1 MYQALYR
8 KYRPK
13 TFEDVVGQKV
23 IKQTLTNSIINDKI
37 SHAYLFTGPRGTGKT
52 SIAKIL
58 AKIVNCESLNNIT
71 PCNKCVSCT
80 QINNKQNTD
89 IIEIDAASNNG
100 VDEIRELRDKV
111 GLVPSFGKYKVYI
124 IDEVH
129 MLTTAAFNALLKT
142 LEEPPKHIIFIL
154 ATTEP
159 HKIPSTILSR
169 CQRFDFKKISVTDIK
184 TRLNY
189 ICKEENINIEEEAI
203 ELIGKLSDGG
213 MRDSVSLLDQLTAYT
228 TEKITIN
235 DVNDVY
241 GTITEKEISNLLV
254 LIFNNKL
261 SETFDLI
268 SKYDEDGKNLT
279 KIIETIIDFL
289 KNTLIYFNSSE
300 YFDNE
305 EKKNLY
311 SKTCDLITEEQIYKT
326 IEILLD
332 SIKSS
337 KTTNNVKLI
346 FELSIIKIIE
356 LTKEKV
362 VVQKQEKQ
370 PEIPVLEEK
379 KKIITETKI
388 EKKETN
394 NKVKENVENLK
405 KIRLNNTLAKFNK
418 QEFVTFKKDLDNI
431 KELLMDPDYSS
442 VVSLILDGELK
453 AKGGQNLLFVY
464 KLKNLEECFNLS
476 LIDIEKVLK
485 KVFNE
490 NLKPIAIFEEDWE
503 PIKVEFNKHMKSKTN
518 AYEYNE
524 ETISLEE
531 IYEIGGKDGYIFARE
546 RVAEKLS
553 KQQIDDRGCKE
564 IEPRRLKNFL
574 KHEYFSSSTA
584 NEIVRLLDRIIDF
597 IREGDG
603 CQGLEEWLFNE
614 QIC

>member
-58 AKIVNCESLNNIT
+58 AKIVNCESLENIT

-111 GLVPSFGKYKVYI
+111 GLVPSIGKYKVYI

-228 TEKITIN
+228 TEKITVN
-235 DVNDVY
+235 DVNNVY
-241 GTITEKEISNLLV
+241 GTITEKEISDLLT

-305 EKKNLY
+305 EKKKLY
-311 SKTCDLITEEQIYKT
+311 SKTCDLITEDQIYKT

-362 VVQKQEKQ
+362 VVQKIEKQ
-370 PEIPVLEEK
+370 SEIPVLEEK
-379 KKIITETKI
+379 KKIVTETKI

-394 NKVKENVENLK
+394 TKVKENVEKLK
-405 KIRLNNTLAKFNK
+405 KIRINNTLAKFNK
-418 QEFVTFKKDLDNI
+418 QEFVIFKKDLDSI

-476 LIDIEKVLK
+476 LIDIEKALK
-485 KVFNE
+485 NVFNE
-490 NLKPIAIFEEDWE
+490 ELKPIAISEEEWE
-503 PIKVEFNKHMKSKTN
+503 PIKLEFNKNMKSKTN
-518 AYEYNE
+518 AYQYKDEIMSLKEIYDIKDKEITSNTNE
-524 ETISLEE
+524 IEE
-531 IYEIGGKDGYIFARE
+531 IFEDM
-546 RVAEKLS
+546 
-553 KQQIDDRGCKE
+553 
-564 IEPRRLKNFL
+564 
-574 KHEYFSSSTA
+574 
-584 NEIVRLLDRIIDF
+584 IVY
-597 IREGDG
+597 
-603 CQGLEEWLFNE
+603 N
-614 QIC
+614 

>member
-58 AKIVNCESLNNIT
+58 AKIVNCESLENIT
-71 PCNKCVSCT
+71 PCNECVSCT

-228 TEKITIN
+228 TEKITVN
-235 DVNDVY
+235 DVNNVY
-241 GTITEKEISNLLV
+241 GTITEKEISDLLT

-305 EKKNLY
+305 EKKKLY
-311 SKTCDLITEEQIYKT
+311 SKTCDLITEDQIYKT

-362 VVQKQEKQ
+362 VVQKIEKQ
-370 PEIPVLEEK
+370 SEIPVLEEK
-379 KKIITETKI
+379 KKIVTETKI

-394 NKVKENVENLK
+394 TKVKENVEKLK
-405 KIRLNNTLAKFNK
+405 KIRINNTLAKFNK
-418 QEFVTFKKDLDNI
+418 QEFVIFKKNLNSI

-476 LIDIEKVLK
+476 LIDIEKALK
-485 KVFNE
+485 NVFNE
-490 NLKPIAIFEEDWE
+490 ELKPIAISEEEWE
-503 PIKVEFNKHMKSKTN
+503 PIKLEFNKNMKSKTN
-518 AYEYNE
+518 AYQYKDEIMSLKEIYDIKDKEITSNTNE
-524 ETISLEE
+524 IEE
-531 IYEIGGKDGYIFARE
+531 IFEDM
-546 RVAEKLS
+546 
-553 KQQIDDRGCKE
+553 
-564 IEPRRLKNFL
+564 
-574 KHEYFSSSTA
+574 
-584 NEIVRLLDRIIDF
+584 IVY
-597 IREGDG
+597 
-603 CQGLEEWLFNE
+603 N
-614 QIC
+614 

>member
-13 TFEDVVGQKV
+13 SFEDVVGQKV

-58 AKIVNCESLNNIT
+58 AKIVNCESLDNIT
-71 PCNKCVSCT
+71 PCNECVSCT

-111 GLVPSFGKYKVYI
+111 SLVPSFGKYKVYI

-159 HKIPSTILSR
+159 HKIPTTILSR

-189 ICKEENINIEEEAI
+189 ICKKENINIEEEAI

-228 TEKITIN
+228 TSTITIN

-241 GTITEKEISNLLV
+241 GTITQKEISDLLN
-254 LIFNNKL
+254 LIFDNKL
-261 SETFDLI
+261 SEIFDLI
-268 SKYDEDGKNLT
+268 TKYDEDGKNLT
-279 KIIETIIDFL
+279 KIIETIIEFL
-289 KNTLIYFNSSE
+289 KNTLIYCNSSS
-300 YFDNE
+300 YFDSE
-305 EKKNLY
+305 DLKQLY
-311 SKTCDLITEEQIYKT
+311 SNICNLITEEQIYKS

-332 SIKSS
+332 AIKSS
-337 KTTNNVKLI
+337 KQTNNVKLI

-356 LTKEKV
+356 LKKEKII
-362 VVQKQEKQ
+362 VQNQINNKQKEL
-370 PEIPVLEEK
+370 PIFEEK
-379 KKIITETKI
+379 KKIVTETKV

-394 NKVKENVENLK
+394 EKIKENIENLK
-405 KIRLNNTLAKFNK
+405 QIRINNTLSKFNK
-418 QEFVTFKKDLDNI
+418 QDFVTFKKELDNI

-442 VVSLILDGELK
+442 IVSLILDGDLK
-453 AKGGQNLLFVY
+453 AKGSLNLLFMY
-464 KLKNLEECFNLS
+464 KNKNLEECFNLS
-476 LIDIEKVLK
+476 LIEIENIFK
-485 KVFNE
+485 KVFNQ
-490 NLKPIAIFEEDWE
+490 NLKPIAVLEEEWE
-503 PIKVEFNKHMKSKTN
+503 SIKMEFNKHMKSKTG
-518 AYEYNE
+518 AYEYKE
-524 ETISLEE
+524 ETMSLKEIYDKKEEVSISTTNEIEE
-531 IYEIGGKDGYIFARE
+531 IFEDM
-546 RVAEKLS
+546 
-553 KQQIDDRGCKE
+553 
-564 IEPRRLKNFL
+564 
-574 KHEYFSSSTA
+574 
-584 NEIVRLLDRIIDF
+584 IVY
-597 IREGDG
+597 
-603 CQGLEEWLFNE
+603 N
-614 QIC
+614 

>member
-23 IKQTLTNSIINDKI
+23 IIKTLTNSIVNNKI

-58 AKIVNCESLNNIT
+58 AKIVNCESLDNIT

-111 GLVPSFGKYKVYI
+111 SLVPSFGKYKVYI

-159 HKIPSTILSR
+159 HKIPQTILSR
-169 CQRFDFKKISVTDIK
+169 CQRFDFKKISINDIK
-184 TRLNY
+184 TRLIY
-189 ICKEENINIEEEAI
+189 ICEQENIKITEESI

-228 TEKITIN
+228 TEKITVN

-241 GTITEKEISNLLV
+241 GTITPQEISELLT

-261 SETFDLI
+261 SNVFDLI
-268 SKYDEDGKNLT
+268 TQYDEDGKNLT
-279 KIIETIIDFL
+279 KIIETMIEFL
-289 KNTLIYFNSSE
+289 KNTLIYYNSSE
-300 YFDNE
+300 YFNDDDN
-305 EKKNLY
+305 KKLYDNMCNLIDED
-311 SKTCDLITEEQIYKT
+311 KIYNT

-337 KTTNNVKLI
+337 KNTNNIKLI
-346 FELSIIKIIE
+346 FELSIIKI
-356 LTKEKV
+356 LSL
-362 VVQKQEKQ
+362 KQEKVIVQ
-370 PEIPVLEEK
+370 KNVIESEIPILEEK
-379 KKIITETKI
+379 KKIITQIKH
-388 EKKETN
+388 EKKETTD
-394 NKVKENVENLK
+394 KVKENIENLK
-405 KIRLNNTLAKFNK
+405 KIRINNTLSRFNK
-418 QEFVTFKKDLDNI
+418 QEFITFKKNLDNI

-453 AKGGQNLLFVY
+453 AKGSQNLLFVY

-476 LIDIEKVLK
+476 LIDIEKVFK
-485 KVFNE
+485 RVFNE
-490 NLKPIAIFEEDWE
+490 ELKPIAVSEEEWE
-503 PIKVEFNKHMKSKTN
+503 PIKIEFNKHMKSKTN
-518 AYEYNE
+518 AYEYKE
-524 ETISLEE
+524 EVISLIE
-531 IYEIGGKDGYIFARE
+531 IYDIKDKENISTTNQIEDIFE
-546 RVAEKLS
+546 DV
-553 KQQIDDRGCKE
+553 
-564 IEPRRLKNFL
+564 
-574 KHEYFSSSTA
+574 
-584 NEIVRLLDRIIDF
+584 IVY
-597 IREGDG
+597 
-603 CQGLEEWLFNE
+603 N
-614 QIC
+614 

>member
-13 TFEDVVGQKV
+13 TFDDVVGQKV
-23 IKQTLTNSIINDKI
+23 IIKTLTNSILNNKI

-58 AKIVNCESLNNIT
+58 AKIVNCESLDYIT

-80 QINNKQNTD
+80 QTNNKQNTD

-111 GLVPSFGKYKVYI
+111 SLVPAFGKYKIYI

-169 CQRFDFKKISVTDIK
+169 CQRFDFKKISINDIK

-189 ICKEENINIEEEAI
+189 ICKQENINIEESAI
-203 ELIGKLSDGG
+203 ELIAKLSDGG

-228 TEKITIN
+228 TEKIAVN

-241 GTITEKEISNLLV
+241 GTITEKEISELLNK
-254 LIFNNKL
+254 IYNNKL
-261 SETFDLI
+261 SESFDLI
-268 SKYDEDGKNLT
+268 SHYDEEGKNLT
-279 KIIETIIDFL
+279 KIIETIIEFL

-300 YFDNE
+300 YFEDE
-305 EKKNLY
+305 EKKKLY
-311 SKTCDLITEEQIYKT
+311 ASMCDLITEDQIYKT

-337 KTTNNVKLI
+337 KNTNNIKLI

-356 LTKEKV
+356 LKKEKIVETKEKIEP
-362 VVQKQEKQ
+362 K
-370 PEIPVLEEK
+370 ILEEK
-379 KKIITETKI
+379 KKIKTETKI
-388 EKKETN
+388 EKKHVNDNVKN
-394 NKVKENVENLK
+394 NIENLK
-405 KIRLNNTLAKFNK
+405 KVRINNTLSKFEKKELVNFK
-418 QEFVTFKKDLDNI
+418 QELDKI

-453 AKGGQNLLFVY
+453 AKGDKNLLFVY
-464 KLKNLEECFNLS
+464 KIKNLEECFNLS
-476 LIDIEKVLK
+476 LIDIEKTLK
-485 KVFNE
+485 K
-490 NLKPIAIFEEDWE
+490 
-503 PIKVEFNKHMKSKTN
+503 
-518 AYEYNE
+518 
-524 ETISLEE
+524 
-531 IYEIGGKDGYIFARE
+531 
-546 RVAEKLS
+546 EK
-553 KQQIDDRGCKE
+553 
-564 IEPRRLKNFL
+564 
-574 KHEYFSSSTA
+574 
-584 NEIVRLLDRIIDF
+584 
-597 IREGDG
+597 
-603 CQGLEEWLFNE
+603 
-614 QIC
+614 

>member
-13 TFEDVVGQKV
+13 SFEDVVGQKV

-58 AKIVNCESLNNIT
+58 AKIVNCELLKNTT

-159 HKIPSTILSR
+159 HKIPTTILSR
-169 CQRFDFKKISVTDIK
+169 CQRFDFKKISISDIK
-184 TRLNY
+184 TRLTY
-189 ICKEENINIEEEAI
+189 ICEQENINIEEEAI

-228 TEKITIN
+228 TDKITVS

-241 GTITEKEISNLLV
+241 GTITEKEICELLT
-254 LIFNNKL
+254 LIYNNKL
-261 SETFDLI
+261 SESFDLI
-268 SKYDEDGKNLT
+268 TKYDEDGKNLT
-279 KIIETIIDFL
+279 KIIETIIEFL
-289 KNTLIYFNSSE
+289 KNTLIYYNSSE

-305 EKKNLY
+305 EKKKLY
-311 SKTCDLITEEQIYKT
+311 SNICDLITEEQIYESV
-326 IEILLD
+326 EILLD

-337 KTTNNVKLI
+337 KNTNNVKLI

-356 LTKEKV
+356 LKKEKV
-362 VVQKQEKQ
+362 MVQKQVVEQ
-370 PEIPVLEEK
+370 EIPILEEK
-379 KKIITETKI
+379 KKIVTEIKHK
-388 EKKETN
+388 KKETN
-394 NKVKENVENLK
+394 NKIKENIEKLK
-405 KIRLNNTLAKFNK
+405 QIRITNTLSRFNK
-418 QEFVTFKKDLDNI
+418 QEFITFKKDLDNI

-453 AKGGQNLLFVY
+453 AKGTKNLLFMY

-476 LIDIEKVLK
+476 LIEIEKALK

-490 NLKPIAIFEEDWE
+490 ELKPIAISEEEWE
-503 PIKVEFNKHMKSKTN
+503 PIKVEFNKNMKSNPN
-518 AYEYNE
+518 AYEYKE
-524 ETISLEE
+524 ETLSLKEIYDKKDKETTSNTNEIEE
-531 IYEIGGKDGYIFARE
+531 IFEDI
-546 RVAEKLS
+546 
-553 KQQIDDRGCKE
+553 
-564 IEPRRLKNFL
+564 
-574 KHEYFSSSTA
+574 
-584 NEIVRLLDRIIDF
+584 IVY
-597 IREGDG
+597 
-603 CQGLEEWLFNE
+603 N
-614 QIC
+614 

>member
-58 AKIVNCESLNNIT
+58 AKIVNCESLENIT
-71 PCNKCVSCT
+71 PCNECVSCT

-228 TEKITIN
+228 TEKITVN
-235 DVNDVY
+235 DVNNVY
-241 GTITEKEISNLLV
+241 GTITEKEISDLLT

-261 SETFDLI
+261 SETFNLI

-305 EKKNLY
+305 EKKKLY
-311 SKTCDLITEEQIYKT
+311 SKTCDLITEDQIYKT

-362 VVQKQEKQ
+362 VVQKIEKQ
-370 PEIPVLEEK
+370 SEIPVLEEK
-379 KKIITETKI
+379 KKIVTETKI

-394 NKVKENVENLK
+394 TKVKENVEKLK
-405 KIRLNNTLAKFNK
+405 KIRINNTLAKFNK
-418 QEFVTFKKDLDNI
+418 QEFVIFKKDLDSI

-476 LIDIEKVLK
+476 LIDIEKVFS

-490 NLKPIAIFEEDWE
+490 DLKPIAVFEEEWE

-531 IYEIGGKDGYIFARE
+531 IYEITKEESI
-546 RVAEKLS
+546 S
-553 KQQIDDRGCKE
+553 NTNE
-564 IEPRRLKNFL
+564 IE
-574 KHEYFSSSTA
+574 
-584 NEIVRLLDRIIDF
+584 EIFEDMIVY
-597 IREGDG
+597 
-603 CQGLEEWLFNE
+603 N
-614 QIC
+614 

>member
-58 AKIVNCESLNNIT
+58 AKIVNCESLDNIT

-228 TEKITIN
+228 TEKITVN

-241 GTITEKEISNLLV
+241 GTITEKEISDLLT

-289 KNTLIYFNSSE
+289 KNTLIYLNSLE

-337 KTTNNVKLI
+337 KTTNNIKLI

-370 PEIPVLEEK
+370 SEIPVLEEK

-394 NKVKENVENLK
+394 TKVKENVENLK
-405 KIRLNNTLAKFNK
+405 KIRINNTLAKFNK
-418 QEFVTFKKDLDNI
+418 QEFVKFKKDLDNI

-476 LIDIEKVLK
+476 LIDIEKTFR

-490 NLKPIAIFEEDWE
+490 DLKPIAIFEEEWE

-524 ETISLEE
+524 ENISLEE
-531 IYEIGGKDGYIFARE
+531 IYDIKK
-546 RVAEKLS
+546 EKS
-553 KQQIDDRGCKE
+553 ISSTNE
-564 IEPRRLKNFL
+564 IEKMF
-574 KHEYFSSSTA
+574 E
-584 NEIVRLLDRIIDF
+584 EMIVY
-597 IREGDG
+597 
-603 CQGLEEWLFNE
+603 N
-614 QIC
+614 

>member
-58 AKIVNCESLNNIT
+58 AKIVNCESLENIT
-71 PCNKCVSCT
+71 PCNECVSCT

-203 ELIGKLSDGG
+203 ELFGNLSDGG

-228 TEKITIN
+228 TEKITVN
-235 DVNDVY
+235 DVNNVY
-241 GTITEKEISNLLV
+241 GTITEKEISDLLT

-261 SETFDLI
+261 SETFNLI

-305 EKKNLY
+305 EKKKLY
-311 SKTCDLITEEQIYKT
+311 SKTCDLITEDQIYKT

-362 VVQKQEKQ
+362 VVQKIEKQ
-370 PEIPVLEEK
+370 SEIPVLEEK
-379 KKIITETKI
+379 KKIVTETKI

-394 NKVKENVENLK
+394 TKVKENVEKLK
-405 KIRLNNTLAKFNK
+405 KIRINNTLAKFNK
-418 QEFVTFKKDLDNI
+418 QEFVIFKKNLNSI

-476 LIDIEKVLK
+476 LIDIEKVFS

-490 NLKPIAIFEEDWE
+490 NLKPIAVFEEEWE

-531 IYEIGGKDGYIFARE
+531 IYEITKEESI
-546 RVAEKLS
+546 S
-553 KQQIDDRGCKE
+553 NTNE
-564 IEPRRLKNFL
+564 IEKIF
-574 KHEYFSSSTA
+574 EDM
-584 NEIVRLLDRIIDF
+584 IVY
-597 IREGDG
+597 
-603 CQGLEEWLFNE
+603 N
-614 QIC
+614 

>member
-58 AKIVNCESLNNIT
+58 AKIVNCESLENIT
-71 PCNKCVSCT
+71 PCNECVSCT

-228 TEKITIN
+228 TEKITVN
-235 DVNDVY
+235 DVNNVY
-241 GTITEKEISNLLV
+241 GTITEKEISDLLT

-261 SETFDLI
+261 SETFNLL

-305 EKKNLY
+305 EKKKLY
-311 SKTCDLITEEQIYKT
+311 SKTCDLITEDQIYKT

-362 VVQKQEKQ
+362 VVQKIEKQ
-370 PEIPVLEEK
+370 SEIPVLEEK
-379 KKIITETKI
+379 KKIVTETKI

-394 NKVKENVENLK
+394 TKVKENVEKLK
-405 KIRLNNTLAKFNK
+405 KIRINNTLAKFNK
-418 QEFVTFKKDLDNI
+418 QEFVIFKKNLNSI

-476 LIDIEKVLK
+476 LIDIEKVFS

-490 NLKPIAIFEEDWE
+490 NLKPIAVFEEEWE

-531 IYEIGGKDGYIFARE
+531 IYEITKEESI
-546 RVAEKLS
+546 S
-553 KQQIDDRGCKE
+553 NTNE
-564 IEPRRLKNFL
+564 IEKIF
-574 KHEYFSSSTA
+574 EDM
-584 NEIVRLLDRIIDF
+584 IVY
-597 IREGDG
+597 
-603 CQGLEEWLFNE
+603 N
-614 QIC
+614 

>member
-13 TFEDVVGQKV
+13 SFEDVVGQKV
-23 IKQTLTNSIINDKI
+23 IKQTLTNSIVNDKI

-58 AKIVNCESLNNIT
+58 AKIVNCESLDITT

-189 ICKEENINIEEEAI
+189 ICEQENINIEEEAV

-228 TEKITIN
+228 TDKITVN

-241 GTITEKEISNLLV
+241 GTITEQEICYLLT
-254 LIFNNKL
+254 LIYNNKL

-268 SKYDEDGKNLT
+268 TKYDEDGKNLT
-279 KIIETIIDFL
+279 KIIETIIEFL
-289 KNTLIYFNSSE
+289 KNTLIYYNSSE

-305 EKKNLY
+305 EKKKLY
-311 SKTCDLITEEQIYKT
+311 SNICDLITEEQIYKT

-337 KTTNNVKLI
+337 KNTNNVKLI
-346 FELSIIKIIE
+346 FELSIIKIVE
-356 LTKEKV
+356 LKKEKV
-362 VVQKQEKQ
+362 IAQKQVVEH
-370 PEIPVLEEK
+370 EIPILEEK
-379 KKIITETKI
+379 KKIVTETKV

-394 NKVKENVENLK
+394 DKVKENIEKLK
-405 KIRLNNTLAKFNK
+405 HIRINNTLSKFNK

-453 AKGGQNLLFVY
+453 AKGSQNLLFMY

-476 LIDIEKVLK
+476 LIEIEKALK

-490 NLKPIAIFEEDWE
+490 ELRPIAISEEEWG
-503 PIKVEFNKHMKSKTN
+503 PIKIEFNKHMKSNTN
-518 AYEYNE
+518 AYEYKE
-524 ETISLEE
+524 EVMSLKE
-531 IYEIGGKDGYIFARE
+531 IYDIKDKESI
-546 RVAEKLS
+546 S
-553 KQQIDDRGCKE
+553 NTNE
-564 IEPRRLKNFL
+564 IEDMF
-574 KHEYFSSSTA
+574 EDM
-584 NEIVRLLDRIIDF
+584 IVY
-597 IREGDG
+597 
-603 CQGLEEWLFNE
+603 N
-614 QIC
+614 